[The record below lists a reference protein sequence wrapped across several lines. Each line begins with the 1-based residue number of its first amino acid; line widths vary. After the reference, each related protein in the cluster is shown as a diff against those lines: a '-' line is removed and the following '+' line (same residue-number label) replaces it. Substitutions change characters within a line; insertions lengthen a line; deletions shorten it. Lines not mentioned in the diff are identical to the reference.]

1 MAGKNNE
8 ELFRKKSLDKVK
20 SPENLDDYI
29 QVSNPG
35 VWLLLVSVIILLA
48 GACVWGIFG
57 HIDST
62 AETRVQ
68 VENGTAVCY
77 VADEDIA
84 SVQEGMTVKL
94 GGFEAVIMEIGHKED
109 IGYVCVLKSTQTI
122 PNGFYDGKIVT
133 KSIKPLSFILN

>member
-1 MAGKNNE
+1 MSE
-8 ELFRKKSLDKVK
+8 EIFRKKSLDKVK

-35 VWLLLVSVIILLA
+35 VWLLLISVILLLA

-62 AETRVQ
+62 VETSVR
-68 VENGTAVCY
+68 VENGTIVCY
-77 VADEDIA
+77 VADEDIS

-94 GGFEAVIMEIGHKED
+94 SGFEAVIMEIGQKED
-109 IGYVCVLKSTQTI
+109 MGYVCVLESAQTI
-122 PNGFYDGKIVT
+122 PNGFYEGKIAT
-133 KSIKPLSFILN
+133 KSIKPLSFVLN